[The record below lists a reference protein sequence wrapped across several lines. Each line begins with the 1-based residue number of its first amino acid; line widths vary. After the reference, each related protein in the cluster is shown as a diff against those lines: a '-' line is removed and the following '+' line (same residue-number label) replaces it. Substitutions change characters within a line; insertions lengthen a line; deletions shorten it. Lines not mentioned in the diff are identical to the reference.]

1 MVEELENE
9 VSELVMVSSSSG
21 EVKKIDELMKKL
33 KDERE
38 QREKLEDQKK
48 QVEIQLEKLEA
59 ELKRN
64 SNDTSNLLHSLKNK
78 KKRKDFNRK

>member
-1 MVEELENE
+1 MEEDFNIFMKKALSEKENE
-9 VSELVMVSSSSG
+9 IKLILSNMKDLE
-21 EVKKIDELMKKL
+21 KNNDELMKKL

-59 ELKRN
+59 EFKRN
-64 SNDTSNLLHSLKNK
+64 SNDTSKS
-78 KKRKDFNRK
+78 

>member
-64 SNDTSNLLHSLKNK
+64 SNDTSNLLHSFK
-78 KKRKDFNRK
+78 KQEKKERF

>member
-33 KDERE
+33 KDVLSASKI
-38 QREKLEDQKK
+38 QREERI
-48 QVEIQLEKLEA
+48 VM
-59 ELKRN
+59 
-64 SNDTSNLLHSLKNK
+64 SLI
-78 KKRKDFNRK
+78 

>member
-1 MVEELENE
+1 MIEELENE
-9 VSELVMVSSSSG
+9 VSELVVVSSSSG

-59 ELKRN
+59 EFKRN
-64 SNDTSNLLHSLKNK
+64 SNDTSKS
-78 KKRKDFNRK
+78 